1 MQRGPETS
9 WHQTTCSREQPGLLQ
24 GYLLGLW
31 AGGNGLIITVEKA
44 EFRHMYPLKELEGQD
59 NDPLLAEHCDLFH
72 NLLSCRATSLSST
85 YTLPP
90 MRWNAVLLSNPQEAA
105 AARDTG
111 AFGTETSS
119 LTTPTCCMC
128 PQAMSG
134 WWWDNSMEIHW
145 SSNTFCLLQKVFPWL
160 WPEWK
165 DAGQIQGCLAS
176 WLQGWAA
183 TMFDGEFS
191 VQWGW

>member
-1 MQRGPETS
+1 MLIVNVYQ
-9 WHQTTCSREQPGLLQ
+9 HLLDCIALQCREGQKHRDTKPRVLENSLACCRAT
-24 GYLLGLW
+24 YWAFELEEMVSSSLW
-31 AGGNGLIITVEKA
+31 RKH

-134 WWWDNSMEIHW
+134 
-145 SSNTFCLLQKVFPWL
+145 
-160 WPEWK
+160 
-165 DAGQIQGCLAS
+165 
-176 WLQGWAA
+176 
-183 TMFDGEFS
+183 
-191 VQWGW
+191 